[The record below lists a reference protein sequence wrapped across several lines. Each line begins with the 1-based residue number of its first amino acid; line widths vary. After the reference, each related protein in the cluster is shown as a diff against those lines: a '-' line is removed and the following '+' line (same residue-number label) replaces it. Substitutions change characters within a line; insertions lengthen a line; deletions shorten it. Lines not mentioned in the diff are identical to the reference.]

1 MTRPLGNP
9 NGMGKAAERS
19 TRGWLLD
26 RTWSPPEGLSTGALQ
41 TCQSRTTRRSG
52 AHVGH
57 WSPISGVSSNPRD
70 VDVNAYGSR
79 RAGGGPRAEAWPCWG
94 LNRSTLSNGSSAAV
108 PLPCEQ
114 RNSLCPAR
122 ATGVNGRACASFS
135 GCAAARSWLRDQ
147 YPRVHRFY
155 AIRPAA
161 RRKNSHSIRTSP
173 IAVAEAQRPGRVD
186 DKLLDPHLGSTTGSD
201 RTSSVA
207 CRDIVRKPYDASK
220 R

>member
-57 WSPISGVSSNPRD
+57 RSPISGVSSNRRH
-70 VDVNAYGSR
+70 VDVNAHGWR

-94 LNRSTLSNGSSAAV
+94 LNRSSLSNGSSAAV

-114 RNSLCPAR
+114 RTPAPP
-122 ATGVNGRACASFS
+122 GPLASMDEHGAGFS

-155 AIRPAA
+155 AIRPAL
-161 RRKNSHSIRTSP
+161 RRKNSHSIPEHPRSP
-173 IAVAEAQRPGRVD
+173 W
-186 DKLLDPHLGSTTGSD
+186 
-201 RTSSVA
+201 
-207 CRDIVRKPYDASK
+207 
-220 R
+220 